1 MLLVRADLH
10 REGLVFPPFPYG
22 RPNRF
27 ARATNPLMGDGMGE
41 VETEGLGLMAK
52 DMGHECWGMPN
63 LEVVHPNR

>member
-1 MLLVRADLH
+1 
-10 REGLVFPPFPYG
+10 
-22 RPNRF
+22 
-27 ARATNPLMGDGMGE
+27 MGDGMGE